1 MTVLGLTVALV
12 LARTSFGAALQ
23 RQQQQQQPDAFSAPE
38 PYAFMHGAHPT
49 ANPERPASPDPL
61 VRYTWDSSVDS
72 SALQQLAVT
81 TAVAVHAEPADAF
94 EGLDSLTG
102 DGAVS
107 VLFKAPGYIRLDYGL
122 ERPAWLEGISA
133 DLNAT
138 DQSHLLNASISEYD
152 EPYDGKEEPVKMYG
166 TTFRLE
172 THHPSGDGQL
182 YEGVRFAWL
191 CFAVACPWSGGDAAP
206 AATVNP
212 PVVKPWRLTAL
223 RLVTKFQPLPYTGS
237 FTSSDV
243 RLERVWYEARSLS
256 THTCLLHSAVQHHTY
271 SLVMMTIKALPV

>member
-1 MTVLGLTVALV
+1 
-12 LARTSFGAALQ
+12 
-23 RQQQQQQPDAFSAPE
+23 
-38 PYAFMHGAHPT
+38 
-49 ANPERPASPDPL
+49 
-61 VRYTWDSSVDS
+61 
-72 SALQQLAVT
+72 
-81 TAVAVHAEPADAF
+81 
-94 EGLDSLTG
+94 
-102 DGAVS
+102 
-107 VLFKAPGYIRLDYGL
+107 
-122 ERPAWLEGISA
+122 
-133 DLNAT
+133 
-138 DQSHLLNASISEYD
+138 
-152 EPYDGKEEPVKMYG
+152 MYG

-172 THHPSGDGQL
+172 AHHPSGDGQL